1 MGLLVMR
8 LGLSLGFASMRI
20 LPARL
25 LFAAC
30 IGLACT
36 PLLAQTYP
44 SKPVKLVVPFAAGG
58 GNDVFARVLGQK
70 LSEQWKQAVV
80 IENRPGAGGNI
91 GADFVAKAAPDGY
104 TLLLG
109 HTGTLAINPGL
120 YSKMPYDAVKDFAP
134 IAQFATAP
142 LVLVTGTHVDART
155 LHEVVALA
163 RAREM
168 TFSSGGAGTGAHLT
182 GELFKSA
189 LGLKL
194 LHVPYK
200 GTVPAMTDVIGGQV
214 HMMFSVIP
222 PVLQHI
228 RSGKLRAIAVTSAAR
243 TAMLPE
249 VPAVGESGHA
259 AIESTL
265 SYGIVAPAGTPE
277 AIVRETQAQ
286 IAKAAAS
293 PDFKERLA
301 SEGTDPM
308 FATGA
313 AFAAVLQAETRK
325 WAAVIKA
332 AGVRAD

>member
-1 MGLLVMR
+1 MPVMR
-8 LGLSLGFASMRI
+8 F
-20 LPARL
+20 
-25 LFAAC
+25 LFAVLVS
-30 IGLACT
+30 LAGA
-36 PLLAQTYP
+36 PLFAQTYP
-44 SKPVKLVVPFAAGG
+44 HKPVRLVVPFAAGG

-70 LSEQWKQAVV
+70 LGEQWKQPVV
-80 IENRPGAGGNI
+80 VENRPGAGGNI
-91 GADFVAKAAPDGY
+91 GADFVAKAPPDGY

-120 YSKMPYDAVKDFAP
+120 YSKLPYDAVKDFAP

-142 LVLVTGTHVDART
+142 LVLVTGNHVDART
-155 LHEVVALA
+155 LNDVIALA
-163 RAREM
+163 KSREM

-214 HMMFSVIP
+214 HMIFSVIP

-228 RSGKLRAIAVTSAAR
+228 RTGKLRAIAVTSAAR
-243 TAMLPE
+243 TAMLPD
-249 VPAVGESGHA
+249 VPSVGESGHA

-277 AIVRETQAQ
+277 TILRETQAQ
-286 IAKAAAS
+286 IAKAVAAA
-293 PDFKERLA
+293 DFKERLA
-301 SEGTDPM
+301 SEGTDPS

-325 WAAVIKA
+325 WATVIRA